1 MFGGDIVTFNINF
14 TYVVRVL
21 YFATPSIIK
30 SCSSAAISP
39 DVLLSAAHCLVEKET
54 DPVDHNNIQLT
65 VLGPFA
71 NEMMFRV
78 KKAYIH
84 PEYKPNKAYDISLIQ
99 AESPLPVKPLEVSW
113 TPTAYNG
120 EDCLAAGFG
129 SRYIHPFQGK
139 LAIPVLSWIP
149 YPSGLILPK
158 PTCAL
163 LKAIAN
169 ENVICILLL
178 GGVGPCG
185 GDSGGPIICNGALHG
200 LLSRGMILGGDNCG
214 AARGI
219 LVYESVHAYREWI
232 FTTITKSN
240 DLSSSRPVRGSLLLL
255 TLVLFL
261 SLGSHRNTVHPII
274 YLKL

>member
-1 MFGGDIVTFNINF
+1 M
-14 TYVVRVL
+14 L
-21 YFATPSIIK
+21 YYASPSLIK

-71 NEMMFRV
+71 NDMIFRA
-78 KKAYIH
+78 KRAFIH
-84 PEYKPNKAYDISLIQ
+84 PEYKPNKANDISLIQ
-99 AESPLPVKPLEVSW
+99 ADTHLPVRPVDVSW
-113 TPTAYNG
+113 VPTEYIDG
-120 EDCLAAGFG
+120 ECMGAGFG
-129 SRYIHPFQGK
+129 SRYIHPFQGR

-149 YPSGLILPK
+149 YPTGLILPNS
-158 PTCAL
+158 TCAL

-169 ENVICILLL
+169 GNVICLLLL

-185 GDSGGPIICNGALHG
+185 GDSGGPMVCNGALRG

-219 LVYESVHAYREWI
+219 LVYEGVHAYREWI
-232 FTTITKSN
+232 FTTIT
-240 DLSSSRPVRGSLLLL
+240 DSSRSSDRPAQQN
-255 TLVLFL
+255 L
-261 SLGSHRNTVHPII
+261 SLHSVLLFTSFQLVFQVYCFYSKFVLRIVTRKFQYTSKHPR
-274 YLKL
+274 